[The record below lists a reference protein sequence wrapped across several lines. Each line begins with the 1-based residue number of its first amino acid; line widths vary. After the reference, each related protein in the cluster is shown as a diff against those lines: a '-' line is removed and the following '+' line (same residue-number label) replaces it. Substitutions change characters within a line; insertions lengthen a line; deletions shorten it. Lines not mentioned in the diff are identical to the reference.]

1 MYSNVSVPTRL
12 PSCPFVSER
21 KIIWEMEHDSSEV
34 QGPRDF
40 IWDLTQVISTAWDED
55 PPCVKWEARQV
66 RKGKARCA
74 SLYCPLPFAQMGCS
88 SLCEWVWAIDPRV
101 PCQCMPVRVTSA
113 LYLSCHFWGLVHH
126 SVPRDILAAS
136 QPNSLSVRR
145 FPCIQMSYPS
155 QIHLTNGADFLNK
168 SKNVYL

>member
-1 MYSNVSVPTRL
+1 MCQFPPVCLLVCLSLNGRSYGKWNMTVQKSKSPET
-12 PSCPFVSER
+12 
-21 KIIWEMEHDSSEV
+21 SSETLHKSFPLPGMTIHHV
-34 QGPRDF
+34 WNER
-40 IWDLTQVISTAWDED
+40 
-55 PPCVKWEARQV
+55 RV
-66 RKGKARCA
+66 RKGKARCG

-88 SLCEWVWAIDPRV
+88 SLCEWVWAIDPRG

-113 LYLSCHFWGLVHH
+113 LYFSCHFCGLVHH

-136 QPNSLSVRR
+136 QPNSLSVQR